1 MLQVL
6 LDILLVVL
14 GVKVAKNLP
23 GSVGEVA
30 QSFDEIID
38 SGASIIK
45 GGAKQA
51 SSIANEI
58 AISLNATP
66 PKAKK

>member
-23 GSVGEVA
+23 GSIGEVA
-30 QSFDEIID
+30 QSADRILD
-38 SGASIIK
+38 STASIIK
-45 GGAKQA
+45 GGSNQIADTFDDFAK
-51 SSIANEI
+51 
-58 AISLNATP
+58 SLSVP